1 MFKKTKVRSILELLG
16 KNLSAREVSK
26 VLGVSRNTV
35 AEVQALFL
43 QSDKS
48 WDDISEWDDDRLYEL
63 FYPDKF
69 KYKPRYA
76 PVDYSYVHRE
86 LKKTG
91 VTEKLLWEEYCAR
104 CEKDGVNACS
114 YITFAKNYKKFTA
127 DKNYTSHI
135 EHKPGL
141 EVEVDW
147 SGPSMNYM
155 DPDTGERVTAYL
167 FVATMPYSQMIY
179 VEAATSM
186 NEKAWLSC
194 HVNMFRFFGGT
205 PVKIVCDNLKTGVTL
220 HPKRGEIIL
229 NEAYLSLGEYY
240 SVAIMPTGVKKPR
253 QKASVEG
260 SVGKIATAVIAKLR
274 NDVFTSLAA
283 LNAGIR
289 KAVKEFNDKPFQK
302 RPGSRRSIFEMEEK
316 PYLRT
321 LPLIPYE
328 VCEWSYG
335 HKVGSNSH
343 IWWNKGQYSVPYR
356 YIGCKVDVKFN
367 SHLVFIYYNRT
378 EIGRHQILPRH
389 MANGMRT
396 EPAHLPFPLRKNL
409 SVDALRDRARETGPK
424 TFEVIRRMFDEAK
437 VEEQPMQTAGAI
449 LSIADIYSPQILE
462 KACDKALRQYH
473 MPYYKTIYSNAKSIN
488 SEKELTEFKENNKK
502 SGIVRGADYYRKGE
516 TTNEH

>member
-26 VLGVSRNTV
+26 VLSVSRNTV

-43 QSDKS
+43 QSGRS

-76 PVDYSYVHRE
+76 PVDYSYVHKE

-147 SGPSMNYM
+147 SGPTMSYI
-155 DPDTGERVTAYL
+155 DPDTGTRTTAYL
-167 FVATMPYSQMIY
+167 FVATMPYSQISY
-179 VEAATSM
+179 VEATTSM
-186 NEKAWLSC
+186 DEKAWLSC
-194 HVNMFRFFGGT
+194 HVNMFQFLGGT
-205 PVKIVCDNLKTGVTL
+205 PVKIVCDNLKTGVTA
-220 HPKRGEIIL
+220 HPKKGEVVL
-229 NEAYLSLGEYY
+229 NEAYLALGEYY
-240 SVAIMPTGVKKPR
+240 SVAIMPTGVKKPK

-260 SVGKIATAVIAKLR
+260 SVGKIATSVIAKLR

-283 LNAGIR
+283 LNAAIR
-289 KAVKEFNDKPFQK
+289 KAVKGFNDKPFQK
-302 RPGSRRSIFEMEEK
+302 RPGSRQVIFETEEK
-316 PYLRT
+316 PYLRV
-321 LPLIPYE
+321 LPSIPYE

-343 IWWNKGQYSVPYR
+343 IWRNKGQYSVPYR
-356 YIGCKVDVKFN
+356 YIGYKVDVKFN

-378 EIGRHQILPRH
+378 EIARHQMLPRH
-389 MANGMRT
+389 MVNGMRT
-396 EPAHLPFPLRKNL
+396 EEAHLPFPRRKNL
-409 SVDALRDRARETGPK
+409 SVEAVRDKARETGPK

-437 VEEQPMQTAGAI
+437 VKEQPMQAAKAI
-449 LSIADIYSPQILE
+449 LSIADIYSLEILE
-462 KACDKALRQYH
+462 NACEKALGQYH
-473 MPYYKTIYSNAKSIN
+473 MPDYKTIYAHAKIIN
-488 SEKELTEFKENNKK
+488 REKELTEFKENNKK
-502 SGIVRGADYYRKGE
+502 SGIIRGADYYRKGVLDK
-516 TTNEH
+516 